1 MWAWDTPRRRVTPEA
16 GYNLEEAH
24 HTGWKPELAVLVKA
38 MWPAKAG
45 YHNLTC
51 GGKEYRN
58 IACRD
63 RIPQSGLRRREYRNL
78 RDPEVFNGIRYDA
91 DIVAIKRP
99 YAATTRE
106 SSLLPES
113 HN

>member
-63 RIPQSGLRRREYRNL
+63 RIPQSDLRRQRIPQYSLQRQNTTIWPAEARIPQ
-78 RDPEVFNGIRYDA
+78 PE
-91 DIVAIKRP
+91 RP
-99 YAATTRE
+99 R
-106 SSLLPES
+106 SL
-113 HN
+113 